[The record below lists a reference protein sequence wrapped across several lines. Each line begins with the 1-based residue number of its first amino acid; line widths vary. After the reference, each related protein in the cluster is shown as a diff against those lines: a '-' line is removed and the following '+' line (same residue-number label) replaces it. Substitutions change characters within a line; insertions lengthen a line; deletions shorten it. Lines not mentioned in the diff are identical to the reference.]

1 MKRQYFVFSHGRLVR
16 HQNTIYLHSFEG
28 GRQDDDAPSLEEAA
42 AQAGCVL
49 EEFGPDFELEPD
61 LGLDLDGVSSLPEDI
76 SATNGHADGHSM
88 GALSELSDGFFES
101 DIPQRAIVSKK
112 PIPVKD
118 VDSIFVFGEMEFNT
132 RFFNFAAK
140 HRVPIHFFNYYG
152 FYTGSFMP
160 RQEVSSGTLLVQQT
174 SHYISTGHRLALARA
189 LVDGASFNILK
200 NLKYYGSPSRGRDL
214 SPFIAR
220 VESER
225 AKIATSP
232 DISGVMGLEGA
243 MRAAY
248 YEAWPLIL
256 SAGWAEF
263 TRRVKRPPDNPVNA
277 LISFSN
283 SLCYTLCLSEVFRT
297 PLSPLI
303 SFLHEPGAR
312 RYSLCLDLSEIFKP
326 ILCDR
331 MIFKL
336 INNGEIRPEHFE
348 ASLNFCTL
356 KESGRKIVLAA
367 WDERLKK
374 TIAHRNLGRNVSYR
388 RLVRLECYALQ
399 RHILG
404 MSNYEPFKIWW

>member
-16 HQNTIYLHSFEG
+16 HQNTMYLHSFEG
-28 GRQDDDAPSLEEAA
+28 GRQDNDAPSLEEAA

-49 EEFGPDFELEPD
+49 EEFGPDFEFQPDLELDSLLPSVHTAPNGHLAVGPGEMRAELFEPD
-61 LGLDLDGVSSLPEDI
+61 LP
-76 SATNGHADGHSM
+76 
-88 GALSELSDGFFES
+88 
-101 DIPQRAIVSKK
+101 PRAVVSKK
-112 PIPVKD
+112 PIPVED
-118 VDSIFVFGEMEFNT
+118 VDSIFIFGEMEFNT
-132 RFFNFAAK
+132 RFFNFAAR

-152 FYTGSFMP
+152 YYSGSFMP
-160 RQEVSSGTLLVQQT
+160 RQEVSSGTLLVHQT
-174 SHYISTGHRLALARA
+174 SHYISTQHRLALARA

-200 NLKYYGSPSRGRDL
+200 NLKYYGSPSRGRDM

-220 VESER
+220 VEAER
-225 AKIATSP
+225 AKIAFAP

-256 SAGWAEF
+256 SPTWAEF
-263 TRRVKRPPDNPVNA
+263 TKRVKRPPDNPVNA

-283 SLCYTLCLSEVFRT
+283 SLCYTLCLSEVYRT

-356 KESGRKIVLAA
+356 KESGRKIVLEA
-367 WDERLKK
+367 WDARLKK
-374 TIAHRNLGRNVSYR
+374 PILYRNLGRNVTYR

-399 RHILG
+399 RHMLG
-404 MSNYEPFKIWW
+404 MSEYEPFKIWW

>member
-16 HQNTIYLHSFEG
+16 HQNTIYLHSFG
-28 GRQDDDAPSLEEAA
+28 GERQDDDAPSLEEAA

-49 EEFGPDFELEPD
+49 EEFGPDFEP
-61 LGLDLDGVSSLPEDI
+61 GLDLELDGFAPSSEDI
-76 SATNGHADGHSM
+76 PATNGHSNGHIN
-88 GALSELSDGFFES
+88 GAPSKVLDEIFEP
-101 DIPQRAIVSKK
+101 DIPQRVVVSKK
-112 PIPVKD
+112 PIPVED

-132 RFFNFAAK
+132 RFFNFAAR

-152 FYTGSFMP
+152 YYSGSFMP
-160 RQEVSSGTLLVQQT
+160 RQEVSSGTLLVHQT
-174 SHYISTGHRLALARA
+174 SHYISTQHRLALARA
-189 LVDGASFNILK
+189 LVDGASYNILK
-200 NLKYYGSPSRGRDL
+200 NLKYYGSASRGRDL

-220 VESER
+220 VEAER
-225 AKIATSP
+225 AKIALAP

-263 TRRVKRPPDNPVNA
+263 TKRVKRPPDNPVNA

-356 KESGRKIVLAA
+356 KESGRKIVLGA

-374 TIAHRNLGRNVSYR
+374 AIKHRNLGRNVTYR

-399 RHILG
+399 RHMLG
-404 MSNYEPFKIWW
+404 MSEYEPFKIWW